1 MAGPVLR
8 VFQTTTHAFN
18 TLTEPKAQRACR
30 KGETRGF
37 IQCSRLR
44 TAELWGTYNW
54 IDTHVN
60 RCRDSLPRLSAG
72 VSRPGPK
79 SRPRPKWIVNYT
91 HAHANEFRQNVSL

>member
-1 MAGPVLR
+1 MAGPVMR

-44 TAELWGTYNW
+44 TAE
-54 IDTHVN
+54 
-60 RCRDSLPRLSAG
+60 RLGHIQLCNTTGS
-72 VSRPGPK
+72 
-79 SRPRPKWIVNYT
+79 IHT
-91 HAHANEFRQNVSL
+91 